1 MMTDPISD
9 MLARIKNAAEA
20 GKMPVSEII
29 IATNPTVEGDTTAL
43 YLNKMINELNL
54 MQPPKVTRIATGM
67 PVGGDLEYVDKR
79 TLSLS
84 FRGRSEF

>member
-1 MMTDPISD
+1 MEGVGPSQ
-9 MLARIKNAAEA
+9 LAIPQLMNRIRT
-20 GKMPVSEII
+20 GQITEII

-43 YLNKMINELNL
+43 YLNKTIMDLNL
-54 MQPPKVTRIATGM
+54 QNPPKVTRLATGI
-67 PVGGDLEYVDKR
+67 PVGGDLEYIDKR